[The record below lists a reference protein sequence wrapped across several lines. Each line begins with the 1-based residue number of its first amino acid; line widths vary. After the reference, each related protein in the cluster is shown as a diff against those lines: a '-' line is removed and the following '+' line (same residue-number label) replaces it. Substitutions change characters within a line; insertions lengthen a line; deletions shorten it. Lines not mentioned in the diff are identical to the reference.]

1 MELNESELRKIVAGI
16 DQQDAEQQ
24 ALENKELYRE
34 SSIEKLQKLREQ
46 INDLKTRELT
56 MEELE
61 QVKVEPNMQ
70 R

>member
-1 MELNESELRKIVAGI
+1 MELNDNELNNVVVGI
-16 DQQDAEQQ
+16 KKEDAENN

-34 SSIEKLQKLREQ
+34 SSIEKLQNIKDQL
-46 INDLKTRELT
+46 NDLKTKELS

-61 QVKVEPNMQ
+61 EVKAGHQ